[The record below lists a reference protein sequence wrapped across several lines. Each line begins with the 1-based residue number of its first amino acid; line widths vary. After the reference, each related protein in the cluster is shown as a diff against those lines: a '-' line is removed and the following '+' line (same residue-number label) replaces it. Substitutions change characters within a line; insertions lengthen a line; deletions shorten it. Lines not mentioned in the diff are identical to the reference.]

1 MTNTQYISE
10 DKAKEIQNIAR
21 LEDVASDFHTLKKAG
36 AGHKMDCPKCTRKGK
51 MEISPAKQIYKCF
64 ACDTGGV
71 GPVDFLMKIEG
82 KTYPEALIYLAGR
95 YNILLDQPEANPV
108 NKNHKTHRKET
119 FRDVQLKQSGIDP
132 KSQEWQDSVAEG
144 KWIIRNRYESGSMD
158 PFGAVIPGDDMIL
171 YYRGLDGEATLYKD
185 KKGNKK
191 QLIRVRHQN
200 PELHKDREGKPMKYR
215 SPYGSGN
222 HLWIPNKI
230 IDLYK
235 QSAIIE
241 TLYVTEGE
249 KKADKMTLHGMPAL
263 GIMGINNLAYGTMP
277 YEFEML
283 IKHCGIANVVFLM
296 DSDLFEL
303 GEGERVDYRPNSF
316 YKAVI
321 KFRDYFYAYRKAGME
336 VTIWLAYGKDKLR
349 KGIDDLMVYDLKD
362 KETDLKTDFESAK
375 IDREGKGDF
384 VKIHNITT
392 LSEYKIQEMW
402 HVQNTKAFTQ
412 YYIEALKK
420 KKEFII
426 KGLRYKINEAG
437 EAEMIQKLLPH
448 EQFWTKETF
457 EGKNGKERSIYK
469 FNYHAA
475 MKFLKNR
482 GFGLHRYG
490 DNNFRYVQTK
500 DKVVEET
507 NPHNIQHYV
516 INFVEELQEI
526 DVYNLIFAGGP
537 QYLGPN
543 SLSKMNYVNPEFIEP
558 EKDEQYLFFKNGYW
572 KITADGIEARSLNDL
587 PKHVWSNKIIN
598 FEPKYI
604 GKPML
609 AIDRAG
615 ENWTI
620 QETKEAQR
628 SDIYQFFMH
637 TSNFIWKLT
646 EEISSDSHGI
656 ATIKPKKHA
665 EKITDDMLNQWFAHI
680 VCKMIGAGYIL
691 HEYRNKGMM
700 KAVIAMDGVETEV
713 GKSQGGT
720 GKSIYATMF
729 EHLLP
734 TEIIDAKKPRLQ
746 DDPHIYENVDERTAI
761 IVFDDCRVNLDF
773 EYFFSQITR
782 GLDVNPK
789 GQKRF
794 KVQAPK
800 FIFSTNHAMNGEGNS
815 FARRQYLLAFS
826 DYFNEHRTPA
836 EVFGRQLFTEWDY
849 DQWNLFYN
857 FMATC
862 IQVYLKYNDLNK
874 YTIPCADIERRKLR
888 QRIGENYLDFA
899 ETYFGDGGTPDKFD
913 ADNPTAGFLNRPVNK
928 DRLISDYLKAFPKE
942 RSFTN
947 ARLLKEKTR
956 LYCLYKNLFFNPG
969 AGSDGR
975 LKNSGSE
982 YILVADDNLDAEK
995 VWIRKIE
1002 G

>member
-1 MTNTQYISE
+1 MTSTQYISE
-10 DKAKEIQNIAR
+10 DLATKIKDAAR
-21 LEDVASDFHTLKKAG
+21 LEDVAADFFTLKKAG
-36 AGHKMDCPKCTRKGK
+36 SGLKMDCPVCSRKGK
-51 MEISPAKQIYKCF
+51 MEISPSKQIYKCF
-64 ACDTGGV
+64 VCDTSGV
-71 GPVDFLMKIEG
+71 GPVDFLIQIEK
-82 KTYPEALIYLAGR
+82 KTYPEAMMYLADR
-95 YNILLDQPEANPV
+95 YNILIDAPTTPV
-108 NKNHKTHRKET
+108 NKNPKSHRKET
-119 FRDVQLKQSGIDP
+119 FRDIQLRQSGIDL
-132 KSQEWQDSVAEG
+132 KSIQWNDSVSEG
-144 KWIIRNRYESGSMD
+144 KWIVRDRYDSGTLD
-158 PFGAVIPGDDMIL
+158 PYGSVIPGDDMIL
-171 YYRGLDGEATLYKD
+171 YYLGLDGEATTYKD

-191 QLIRVRHQN
+191 PLIRVRYQN
-200 PELHKDREGKPMKYR
+200 PELHKDKEGKQMKYR
-215 SPYGSGN
+215 SPIGSGN

-230 IDLYK
+230 IEQYK
-235 QSAIIE
+235 QAAIID

-263 GIMGINNLAYGTMP
+263 GIMGINNLAYGNMP

-283 IKHCGIANVVFLM
+283 IKKCAVSNVVFVL

-303 GEGERVDYRPNSF
+303 GEGERVDNRPRSF
-316 YKAVI
+316 FNAVK
-321 KFRDYFYAYRKAGME
+321 KFRDYFYAYRNVGME
-336 VTIWLAYGKDKLR
+336 VTIWLAYGKDQLR
-349 KGIDDLMVYDLKD
+349 KGIDDLLVYDLKD
-362 KETDLKTDFESAK
+362 KETDLKEDFETAK
-375 IDREGKGDF
+375 VDREGKGKY
-384 VKIHNITT
+384 VNIHNITT
-392 LSEYKIQEMW
+392 LSDYKIQEFW
-402 HVQNTKAFTQ
+402 HLQNTTAFIKH
-412 YYIEALKK
+412 YIETLKK
-420 KKEFII
+420 RKEFII
-426 KGLRYKINEAG
+426 KGLRYLINANG
-437 EAEMIQKLLPH
+437 EAEMIQKLLPQ
-448 EQFWTKETF
+448 EQFWIKETF

-469 FNYHAA
+469 FNYYAA

-482 GFGLHRYG
+482 GFGLHSFG
-490 DNNFRYVQTK
+490 DNNYRYVQIK
-500 DKVVEET
+500 DKIVEET
-507 NPHNIQHYV
+507 NPHNIQHFV
-516 INFVEELQEI
+516 IDFVEEIGELQ
-526 DVYNLIFAGGP
+526 VYNLIFAGGP

-543 SLSKMNYVNPEFIEP
+543 SLSKMHYVNPEFIEP

-572 KITADGIEARSLNDL
+572 KITAEGIEARSLNDL
-587 PKHVWSNKIIN
+587 PKHVWANKIIN

-609 AIDRAG
+609 AVDRIG
-615 ENWTI
+615 ENWQI

-628 SDIYQFFMH
+628 SHIYQFFQH
-637 TSNFIWKLT
+637 TSNFLWKLT
-646 EEISSDSHGI
+646 EEIYQDKEGI
-656 ATIKPKKHA
+656 ASIKPKKHP
-665 EKITDDMLNQWFAHI
+665 EKITDEMLQQWFSHI

-691 HEYRNKGMM
+691 HEHRNKAMM

-836 EVFGRQLFTEWDY
+836 DVFGQQLFSAEWDF

-874 YTIPCADIERRKLR
+874 YTIPSADIERRKLR
-888 QRIGENYLDFA
+888 QRIGENFLDFA
-899 ETYFGDGGTPDKFD
+899 ETYFSDGGTPDKFD
-913 ADNPTAGFLNRPVNK
+913 SDTPTAGFLNRPVNK

-956 LYCLYKNLFFNPG
+956 LYCVYKNLFFNPG